1 MAKKSPTK
9 KYLENKCPLCPKCPP
24 WPKTTGERN
33 GPCWGQG
40 CESVK
45 CIYGLE
51 CRLIAI
57 WRREREKRTKV

>member
-1 MAKKSPTK
+1 MAKKRTLP
-9 KYLENKCPLCPKCPP
+9 EDGPPP
-24 WPKTTGERN
+24 WSHAEGTKES
-33 GPCWGQG
+33 PCWGTG

-57 WRREREKRTKV
+57 WRREREKRTKHREGMGRRG